1 METCPIVTS
10 FYGLSHSSLT
20 QAYDT
25 IAIFV
30 FIGTKL
36 LREMELANYRVRI
49 QF

>member
-1 METCPIVTS
+1 METCPIVTF

-20 QAYDT
+20 QPYDT

-36 LREMELANYRVRI
+36 LREIELVHYRVRI